1 MASFAVF
8 ASCRHTRLLNAG
20 RAMSPEARAK
30 ETGPTCGG
38 RVSDAPGVEFVVDSE
53 RPGVPSPVL
62 TAWLAASISAS
73 CLPLGPKSPLGDAAS
88 SGPCDGVTT
97 RHEWVLHASKF
108 E

>member
-1 MASFAVF
+1 
-8 ASCRHTRLLNAG
+8 
-20 RAMSPEARAK
+20 MSPEARAK

-73 CLPLGPKSPLGDAAS
+73 CLPWGPNPRSATLRAS
-88 SGPCDGVTT
+88 ARVT
-97 RHEWVLHASKF
+97 A
-108 E
+108 